1 MNNTDKII
9 TYLSGEMEQ
18 GEADQF
24 DLLRSSDPE
33 LENAFQSIKK
43 IWEITRE
50 NLMLEDLPEEKIRD
64 QLIAEVMAHHDIER
78 YRNMATTKKAKA
90 FRSALEKAETAMHD
104 PTNRQ
109 NSRSWWFHTPTILL
123 AAASLV
129 LLFLVLRPST
139 ELREL
144 AVAYYDPAGSELA
157 SRHDFKTRSNEARAL
172 HFFRDRNYKAA
183 RYYFEIDL
191 QTIANDPM
199 ARLFYG
205 ISCHETGDSEKAIA
219 VLEELATSAATSQ
232 AGSTRQT
239 DSTGQTGRTGQ
250 TDSTGQAGSNWQ
262 TDTAAYHAKW
272 YLSLILVNE
281 GKTEKAIPFLIDLSR
296 TEGPFNKKSTRLLR
310 KTG

>member
-9 TYLSGEMEQ
+9 TYLSGEMKQ

-78 YRNMATTKKAKA
+78 YRNLAPTKKTKA
-90 FRSALEKAETAMHD
+90 FRSALEKAEAAMHD
-104 PTNRQ
+104 PKKNQ
-109 NSRSWWFHTPTILL
+109 DSRSWWFHLPTILL

-129 LLFLVLRPST
+129 LLFLVLRPSAD
-139 ELREL
+139 LREL
-144 AVAYYDPAGSELA
+144 AIAYYDPAGSELA
-157 SRHDFKTRSNEARAL
+157 SRHAFKTRSNEAMAL
-172 HFFRDRNYKAA
+172 QFFRDRNYKAA
-183 RYYFEIDL
+183 RYYFEIDM
-191 QTIANDPM
+191 QTIGNDPM

-205 ISCHETGDSEKAIA
+205 ISCHETGDPEKAIA
-219 VLEELATSAATSQ
+219 VLKELATSAATGE
-232 AGSTRQT
+232 AGSSGQTESFLQSDSSRQT
-239 DSTGQTGRTGQ
+239 H
-250 TDSTGQAGSNWQ
+250 
-262 TDTAAYHAKW
+262 TAAYHAKW

-281 GKTEKAIPFLIDLSR
+281 GKTEDAIPFLIDLSR